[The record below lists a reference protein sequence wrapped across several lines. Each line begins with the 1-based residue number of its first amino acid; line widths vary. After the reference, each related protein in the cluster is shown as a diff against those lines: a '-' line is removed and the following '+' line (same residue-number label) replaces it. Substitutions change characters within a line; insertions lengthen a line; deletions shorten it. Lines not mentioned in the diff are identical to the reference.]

1 MRSHTRGIENALT
14 ALHQLSYVLEV
25 GIDDPADN
33 PIDLELVRS
42 IAWTV
47 QEQAE
52 DLPGELDDLP
62 GRLTDQPELQS
73 AATEYA
79 DVAANAYRAFW
90 HRINATAER
99 LDNRGTRADAE
110 VVAVVIPMLSAV
122 SAAFQIEH

>member
-1 MRSHTRGIENALT
+1 MSRGIENALT
-14 ALHQLSYVLEV
+14 ALHQLSYILEV

-52 DLPGELDDLP
+52 DPPAELDDLP
-62 GRLTDQPELQS
+62 GRLTDQPELQP
-73 AATEYA
+73 AATECA
-79 DVAANAYRAFW
+79 DAAANTYRAFW

-110 VVAVVIPMLSAV
+110 VVAVVIAMLSAV
-122 SAAFQIEH
+122 SA